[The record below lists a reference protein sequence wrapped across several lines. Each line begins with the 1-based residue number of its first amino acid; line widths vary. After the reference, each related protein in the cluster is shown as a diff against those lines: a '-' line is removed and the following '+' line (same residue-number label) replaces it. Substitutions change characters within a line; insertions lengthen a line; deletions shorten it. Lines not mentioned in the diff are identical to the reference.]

1 MEQSEARHR
10 VGLGQSEAEVL
21 AHNMAKQLWVV
32 RGR

>member
-1 MEQSEARHR
+1 MERNEACHR
-10 VGLGQSEAEVL
+10 VGLGQSEAEAL